1 MFHRHLEQI
10 IVRQN
15 YAALQMHAI
24 LNGKVP
30 NALGYY
36 QGVSVF
42 IDLDALTATPPDI
55 LSEAG
60 INGNNLNAKFCEQ
73 KGHIAMPASE
83 KIEHIF
89 SELYDLPERMY
100 LPYFKLKVQEL
111 LLFLD
116 MLDLENT
123 KRLNQYVS
131 GQVETIKEI
140 HSLMTSDLKRHYTI
154 KELSKQYLMNT
165 TTLKSVFKA
174 VYGMPIASY
183 MKEYRMKLA
192 SNMLL
197 QEDKSISEIAAA
209 VGYKSQSKFASAFRD
224 IFQILPTAYQKLY
237 RNQ

>member
-1 MFHRHLEQI
+1 MTSINKIHLSAWHPLIFYTLFQI
-10 IVRQN
+10 
-15 YAALQMHAI
+15 
-24 LNGKVP
+24 K
-30 NALGYY
+30 
-36 QGVSVF
+36 S
-42 IDLDALTATPPDI
+42 
-55 LSEAG
+55 S
-60 INGNNLNAKFCEQ
+60 
-73 KGHIAMPASE
+73 
-83 KIEHIF
+83 
-89 SELYDLPERMY
+89 
-100 LPYFKLKVQEL
+100 QEL

-174 VYGMPIASY
+174 VYGMPIASC

-209 VGYKSQSKFASAFRD
+209 VG
-224 IFQILPTAYQKLY
+224 
-237 RNQ
+237 